1 MSKNSDAARLRQ
13 ILEYI
18 SDIEKIIIRHKTIEI
33 ALDDLEGHHA
43 VLMCLGQIGE
53 KMNKLESSEFRAVL
67 PVRYA

>member
-1 MSKNSDAARLRQ
+1 MSKGSDAARLRQ